1 MDQRVYIERLEG
13 LEAAERSNV
22 REGLPPRST
31 FAREVG
37 QQYARQEISS
47 DDGIRLII
55 EHHRNLAVRDAVADL
70 DKSATRE

>member
-1 MDQRVYIERLEG
+1 MEQRVYIERLEG

-37 QQYARQEISS
+37 QRYARQEISS

-55 EHHRNLAVRDAVADL
+55 EHHRSLVVRDAVADL
-70 DKSATRE
+70 DKWVTRE